1 MDWEGKPECQRE
13 EQLLVFSFDFPTTL
27 RDIYFYFLFTDVETL
42 WLRKVMSC
50 SLDQV
55 TCKSDPKA

>member
-1 MDWEGKPECQRE
+1 MDWEGKPERQKE
-13 EQLLVFSFDFPTTL
+13 EQLPVFSFNFPTTL
-27 RDIYFYFLFTDVETL
+27 CDIYFYFPFTDVQTL
-42 WLRKVMSC
+42 RLRKVMSC